1 MKSISIILA
10 RGGSKGLPKKNILK
24 INNKPLISYTIEAS
38 TKSKYINKTIV
49 SSDCQEILNISKE
62 AGVEIHKRS
71 DELSGDKVSSELV
84 LKNVLNSLLNV
95 SKYDYLVLLQ
105 PTSPLRTEI
114 HIDAAFKDIIN
125 SQATSL
131 VSCKEVDNK
140 FLKSFILDEKNYLK
154 GVSNDEFP
162 FMRRQDLPSLFMPN
176 GAIYITKLA
185 EFMNSHRLFSDKTI
199 MFKMDQDSSVD
210 VDRIEDLVLAE
221 KLIKQKFT

>member
-24 INNKPLISYTIEAS
+24 INNKHLISYTIEAS
-38 TKSKYINKTIV
+38 IKSKYINKTIV
-49 SSDCQEILNISKE
+49 SSDCQKILNISKE

-95 SKYDYLVLLQ
+95 SEYDYLVLLQ

-140 FLKSFILDEKNYLK
+140 LLKSFILDEKNYLK

-162 FMRRQDLPSLFMPN
+162 FMRRQDLPSLYMPN
-176 GAIYITKLA
+176 GGIYITKLA

-199 MFKMDQDSSVD
+199 MFEMDQDCSVD
-210 VDRIEDLVLAE
+210 IDRIEDLVLAE
-221 KLIKQKFT
+221 KLIKQKFK